1 MNDDDDIYKEFS
13 KYVLNKYTPTPYTAT
28 TSSSSRRIDNTW
40 VTHTPYPA
48 GNDYKQTITLKDSN
62 GNDVQISG
70 DQIKDMILLM
80 EAIEMLDDE
89 DVLKSMFKLHKIM
102 TQIKGNDDEAESV

>member
-13 KYVLNKYTPTPYTAT
+13 KYVLNKYAPSPYTSA
-28 TSSSSRRIDNTW
+28 TSSASSRRISNAW
-40 VTHTPYPA
+40 VQQAFDPPPVE
-48 GNDYKQTITLKDSN
+48 KTITLKDSK
-62 GNDVQISG
+62 GYDVKITG

-102 TQIKGNDDEAESV
+102 TKIKGDDTE